1 MTYHQLMLPLL
12 LDLCDCY
19 HQLAWPSLLDLCDCY
34 HQLMLPLLL
43 DLCDCYHQ
51 LTLPSLLDFCDCY
64 QLTLLLLFPP
74 NREEGTIPYIPELPV
89 SMENFINYNRSI
101 FNVRGIHTAPAGLES
116 TSLVF
121 VYGIGE
127 GWNWDCLSVYFFSFL
142 LFLFLFFSQLCI
154 SSIVITVV
162 HCFVL
167 SD

>member
-1 MTYHQLMLPLL
+1 MTYQLTLL
-12 LDLCDCY
+12 SFLDLCDCY
-19 HQLAWPSLLDLCDCY
+19 HQFMLLSF
-34 HQLMLPLLL
+34 L

-51 LTLPSLLDFCDCY
+51 LTL
-64 QLTLLLLFPP
+64 LLFSP

-127 GWNWDCLSVYFFSFL
+127 GWNWDC
-142 LFLFLFFSQLCI
+142 
-154 SSIVITVV
+154 
-162 HCFVL
+162 
-167 SD
+167 